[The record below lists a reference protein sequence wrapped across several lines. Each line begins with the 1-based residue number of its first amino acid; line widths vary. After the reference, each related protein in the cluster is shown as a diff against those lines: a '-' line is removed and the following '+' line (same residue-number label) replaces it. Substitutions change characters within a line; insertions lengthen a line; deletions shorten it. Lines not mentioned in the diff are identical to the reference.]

1 MSFWKT
7 IKDAAVVSRRY
18 DERLHELAL
27 REMQSGDRRD
37 GLWAKALIEGQGD
50 EGRAQAV
57 YLRLLVTALQD
68 EHYVSERVSERNRQ
82 LASTKTVGDAQARD
96 PVVSSSVAIP
106 RPVSGDVEKTKPK
119 SRFSTGQREIIDRLM
134 KIVESGEASENTYKV
149 LVEFL
154 GGRIDRTGLI
164 NARYTV
170 VISDKKN
177 QVGSLEDLKVHFMDR
192 VFPLFNE

>member
-1 MSFWKT
+1 MIFWKT

-27 REMQSGDRRD
+27 REMQSGERRD

-50 EGRAQAV
+50 EGRAQAI

-68 EHYVSERVSERNRQ
+68 EHYVSKRVIERNRQ
-82 LASTKTVGDAQARD
+82 LASTKAVADARAHH
-96 PVVSSSVAIP
+96 PVVSSVVASP
-106 RPVSGDVEKTKPK
+106 RPVSGNVEKTKPK
-119 SRFSTGQREIIDRLM
+119 SRFSTGQREIIDRL
-134 KIVESGEASENTYKV
+134 KKVIESGEASENTYKV

-154 GGRIDRTGLI
+154 GGRIDRAGLI
-164 NARYTV
+164 NCKYTV
-170 VISDKKN
+170 VISGKKY
-177 QVGSLEDLKVHFMDR
+177 QVGSLEDLKLHFMDR